1 MHPVRRSLSD
11 MPVVWA
17 ASGNNRV
24 HLWNVMDGSC
34 QYALSV
40 DADKQDEV
48 VLNPVPIS
56 VRSVVSS
63 DDDRAW
69 VRAWVRLW

>member
-1 MHPVRRSLSD
+1 

-24 HLWNVMDGSC
+24 HLWNVMGGSC

>member
-1 MHPVRRSLSD
+1 

-17 ASGNNRV
+17 ASGNDRV
-24 HLWNVMDGSC
+24 HLWTVMDGSC
-34 QYALSV
+34 KYALSV